1 MAQKPTTQIRDLF
14 YEHFPIDPT
23 PALANALIKFVNAYE
38 TRGTHPEAF
47 NTPYLGLKPCYFL
60 TKDRDDFF
68 SLFGSTE
75 REVKKLI
82 TQNSTGS
89 SKIFGVG
96 SNTIAKIDD
105 YWLEQIIRD
114 VINGIIVLYGTYVE
128 SKKPQTTSTTAGL
141 ASKYGIT
148 NSEVKKIVKAA
159 SSVNDNFKVASDPF
173 NLFSIYAAHCF
184 FASNLPDKL
193 KYEAALKCLML
204 LEYKFFTSLVN
215 HRFKFRPDEDSMRA
229 LFESLSAK
237 FDIKQFGT
245 WKQVLLVR
253 ATSFLNKDG
262 IHYKTFTEFNDDMA
276 ILYAVTDL
284 QTRIRNQINIFT
296 EEFNRV
302 KETRDRI
309 GDYTLSGTDPD
320 GEKAIVDV
328 SDSYDKMTSNVYHDC
343 MSVPHFIDESIVR
356 MVSKFFTSI
365 NAAKLKST
373 LISFSELATKQAR
386 AGKQLELGKYE
397 GEQID
402 VGAQALI
409 TSIIQKTYR
418 YLTITNVN
426 LNSVAEIL
434 KGTKDAYSSSRIND
448 EGVTYVR
455 RSIVYLIDNIQDSTR
470 EATVTSL
477 RTAFVMY
484 IILLSFK
491 YLKK

>member
-1 MAQKPTTQIRDLF
+1 MAQNKSTQIRDLF
-14 YEHFPIDPT
+14 YEHFPINPT
-23 PALANALIKFVNAYE
+23 PALANALIKFVDAYE

-75 REVKKLI
+75 REIKKLI
-82 TQNSTGS
+82 TQNTSGS
-89 SKIFGVG
+89 SKIFGIG
-96 SNTIAKIDD
+96 IPTIIGMILGVLATWPLIKATWNDIKNKM
-105 YWLEQIIRD
+105 EQ
-114 VINGIIVLYGTYVE
+114 
-128 SKKPQTTSTTAGL
+128 SKGQTRSIHGL
-141 ASKYGIT
+141 T
-148 NSEVKKIVKAA
+148 NSDVKKIIKEA

-184 FASNLPDKL
+184 FASTLPDKMR
-193 KYEAALKCLML
+193 YEAALKCLML

-253 ATSFLNKDG
+253 AMAFLNKDG
-262 IHYKTFTEFNDDMA
+262 VHYKTFTEFNDDIA

-284 QTRIRNQINIFT
+284 QTRIRAQINVFT

-309 GDYTLSGTDPD
+309 GNYTLSGTDPD

-328 SDSYDKMTSNVYHDC
+328 SDSYDKMTSSVYHDC
-343 MSVPHFIDESIVR
+343 LSVPHFIDESIIR

-373 LISFSELATKQAR
+373 LIAFSELATKQAR
-386 AGKQLELGKYE
+386 SGKQLELGKYE

-418 YLTITNVN
+418 YLTITSVN

-434 KGTKDAYSSSRIND
+434 KGTKDVYSSSRISD
-448 EGVTYVR
+448 EGITYVR

>member
-14 YEHFPIDPT
+14 YQHFPIDVT
-23 PALANALIKFVNAYE
+23 TNLANSLIKFVDAYE
-38 TRGTHPEAF
+38 SRGTHPEAF

-82 TQNSTGS
+82 HQNSTGS
-89 SKIFGVG
+89 SKIFGIS
-96 SNTIAKIDD
+96 SNAFSKISDF
-105 YWLEQIIRD
+105 WLAVIIED
-114 VINGIIVLYGTYVE
+114 VINGIVELYKTYAE
-128 SKKPQTTSTTAGL
+128 TKKQPAPTPNATITGL
-141 ASKYGIT
+141 NSLT
-148 NSEVKKIVKAA
+148 NSDVKKIIKES
-159 SSVNDNFKVASDPF
+159 SSVNTNFKVASDPF
-173 NLFSIYAAHCF
+173 NLFSIYVAHCF
-184 FASNLPDKL
+184 FSSDLPEKMR
-193 KYEAALKCLML
+193 YEAALKCLML

-215 HRFKFRPDEDSMRA
+215 HRFKYRPDEDSMRA

-245 WKQVLLVR
+245 WKQVLLIR
-253 ATSFLNKDG
+253 AASFLDPKG
-262 IHYKTFTEFNDDMA
+262 VHYNTFTKFDDDLG

-328 SDSYDKMTSNVYHDC
+328 TDSFDKMTSGVYHDC
-343 MSVPHFIDESIVR
+343 LSVPHFIDNSIIT

-386 AGKQLELGKYE
+386 SGQQLKVGQYE

-402 VGAQALI
+402 IGAQALV

-448 EGVTYVR
+448 EGIVYVR

-484 IILLSFK
+484 VILLSFK

>member
-89 SKIFGVG
+89 SKIFGIAT
-96 SNTIAKIDD
+96 STIIGT
-105 YWLEQIIRD
+105 II
-114 VINGIIVLYGTYVE
+114 GMIIVFYQNWEKFNPEYWEKQKNKRKLTNTM
-128 SKKPQTTSTTAGL
+128 S
-141 ASKYGIT
+141 GIT
-148 NSEVKKIVKAA
+148 NSDVKKMIKEA

-343 MSVPHFIDESIVR
+343 MSVPHFIDESIIR

>member
-38 TRGTHPEAF
+38 TRSTHPEAF

-89 SKIFGVG
+89 SKIFGIAT
-96 SNTIAKIDD
+96 STIIGT
-105 YWLEQIIRD
+105 II
-114 VINGIIVLYGTYVE
+114 GMIIVFYQNWEKFNPEYWEKQKNKHKLNNTV
-128 SKKPQTTSTTAGL
+128 S
-141 ASKYGIT
+141 GIT
-148 NSEVKKIVKAA
+148 NSDVKKMIKEA

-193 KYEAALKCLML
+193 KYEAALKCIML

-373 LISFSELATKQAR
+373 LIAFSELATKQAR

>member
-89 SKIFGVG
+89 SKIFGIATSTIIGTIIGMIIVFYQNWEKFNPEYWEKQKNKRKLT
-96 SNTIAKIDD
+96 NTI
-105 YWLEQIIRD
+105 
-114 VINGIIVLYGTYVE
+114 
-128 SKKPQTTSTTAGL
+128 S
-141 ASKYGIT
+141 GIT
-148 NSEVKKIVKAA
+148 NSDVKKMIKEA

>member
-89 SKIFGVG
+89 SKIFGIATSTIIGTIIGMIIVFYQNWEKFNPEYWEKQKNKRKLT
-96 SNTIAKIDD
+96 NTI
-105 YWLEQIIRD
+105 
-114 VINGIIVLYGTYVE
+114 
-128 SKKPQTTSTTAGL
+128 S
-141 ASKYGIT
+141 GIT
-148 NSEVKKIVKAA
+148 NSDVKKMIKEA

-448 EGVTYVR
+448 KGVTYVR

>member
-89 SKIFGVG
+89 SKIFGIATSTIIGTIIGMIIVFYQNWEKFNPEYWEKQKNKRKLT
-96 SNTIAKIDD
+96 NTI
-105 YWLEQIIRD
+105 
-114 VINGIIVLYGTYVE
+114 
-128 SKKPQTTSTTAGL
+128 S
-141 ASKYGIT
+141 GIT
-148 NSEVKKIVKAA
+148 NSDVKKMIKEA

-193 KYEAALKCLML
+193 KYVAALKCLML